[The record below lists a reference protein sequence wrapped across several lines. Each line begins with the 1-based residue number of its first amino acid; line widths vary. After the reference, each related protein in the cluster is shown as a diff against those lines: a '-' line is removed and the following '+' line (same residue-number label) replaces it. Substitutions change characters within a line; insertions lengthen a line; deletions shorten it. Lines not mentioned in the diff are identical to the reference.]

1 MRLSVRHALPRGRAG
16 CYCLPMV
23 RKLSFSIGIALSIV
37 GFFLAGSL
45 AGTAANHLEGLLQ
58 QKRYLEL
65 ERSID
70 EPLSL
75 EESAFFRGIM
85 TNRKNQVEE
94 SIRLLEPLAPKL
106 AAQGPS
112 WREQEVLRTLAD
124 DYSKTFEYA
133 KSADTFSILL
143 KRYGKTLSRQEYRT
157 ASDRR
162 DEMRLLRSAPRQ
174 TVELN
179 SSARLPVTRNALGL
193 IEMPVEANGKAEL
206 WVLDTG
212 ANTSVVTESTATRIG
227 LKLLDGSAKTGDIN
241 GTAVSFRV
249 GVLAQLK
256 IGNAVFHN
264 VELPVASDQ
273 TLNIAGS
280 QIQGII
286 GFPVQSALGR
296 ITIYADGQVGINTES
311 AKQPASELFME
322 EQMPLAVVKAVGGE
336 HLFSLDTGAGGST
349 FGVRFYKVVKPQL
362 TEAMRAK
369 SDLAG
374 AGGTRH
380 LRSYQ
385 MPDLALGLGGQEIT
399 LPAAAILAE
408 PNGPVDMF
416 FGNLGQD
423 VFGAFKSYTI
433 DFQNMTFTAQK

>member
-1 MRLSVRHALPRGRAG
+1 MPDATL
-16 CYCLPMV
+16 CYPLPMV
-23 RKLSFSIGIALSIV
+23 RKLSLSIALALSIA
-37 GFFLAGSL
+37 GLCSAGSL
-45 AGTAANHLEGLLQ
+45 ADTAANHLERLLQ

-70 EPLSL
+70 QQLSP

-85 TNRKNQVEE
+85 ANRKNQVEE
-94 SIRLLEPLAPKL
+94 SIRLLAPLAPKL
-106 AAQGPS
+106 AAQAPS

-133 KSADTFSILL
+133 KSADTFSTLL
-143 KRYGKTLSRQEYRT
+143 KRYGKALSRQEHRT

-162 DEMRLLRSAPRQ
+162 DEMRLLRSAPPQ

-179 SSARLPVTRNALGL
+179 SSSSLPVTRNSLGL
-193 IEMPVEANGKAEL
+193 IEIPVEANGKAES

-212 ANTSVVTESTATRIG
+212 ANTSVVTESTASRIG

-249 GVLAQLK
+249 GVLPQLK
-256 IGNAVFHN
+256 IGNAIFHN
-264 VELPVASDQ
+264 VELPVASDRA
-273 TLNIAGS
+273 LNIAGC

-296 ITIYADGQVGINTES
+296 ITLYADGHVGINSEP
-311 AKQPASELFME
+311 AKQPGSELFME
-322 EQMPLAVVKAVGGE
+322 EQMPLAVVKAAGGE
-336 HLFSLDTGAGGST
+336 RLFSLDTGAGGST
-349 FGVRFYKVVKPQL
+349 FGLRFYKEVKSQL
-362 TEAMRAK
+362 TEAMRAN

-399 LPAAAILAE
+399 LPVATILAG
-408 PNGPVDMF
+408 PNGPFDIF